1 MSLAST
7 SERTDVLNIARG
19 FAAGAL
25 ATVVSKSTTAPL
37 DRVKLLLQLQNRVTV
52 KPNLPIASN
61 RLPYNGII
69 DCSRRLLVEEGVLSL
84 WRGNSATVFRV
95 FPSNAL
101 NFVLRDYYRLVFLKD
116 VDRKKNYGRF
126 VLGNILAGG
135 FGGVTSL
142 CCLYP
147 LDVARTKLAV
157 ETKKDGSCKFRGI
170 THCLRHLFQTEGVA
184 GIYRGFVVS
193 VQFVAISRS
202 IFFGM
207 FDTIRSSIAEDPK
220 KLNFATVWF
229 IAQTC
234 VVTSSFISYPF
245 DTIRRQMM
253 LQAGKSQKMY
263 AGSMDFIVKTLKTDG
278 YSAFYRGAVSNS
290 LKSTSAALMV
300 SIYYEAIKYI

>member
-1 MSLAST
+1 MTLAST
-7 SERTDVLNIARG
+7 SERTDILNIARG

-52 KPNLPIASN
+52 KSNLSIASN

-69 DCSRRLLVEEGVLSL
+69 DCSRRLLVEE
-84 WRGNSATVFRV
+84 
-95 FPSNAL
+95 
-101 NFVLRDYYRLVFLKD
+101 
-116 VDRKKNYGRF
+116 
-126 VLGNILAGG
+126 GNILAGG

-170 THCLRHLFQTEGVA
+170 THCLRHLLQTEGIA

-207 FDTIRSSIAEDPK
+207 FDTIRSSMAEDPK
-220 KLNFATVWF
+220 KLSFATVWF

-234 VVTSSFISYPF
+234 V
-245 DTIRRQMM
+245 Q
-253 LQAGKSQKMY
+253 GKVKKMY
-263 AGSMDFIVKTLKTDG
+263 TGSMDYIVKTLKTDG

-300 SIYYEAIKYI
+300 AIYYEAIKYI